1 MNTKEIWST
10 IICVLL
16 AVAGLIVMGYTL
28 VKIDYMLNTM
38 GAIKT
43 LWVFTVSLIV
53 ANLGWYFL
61 ERDL

>member
-10 IICVLL
+10 IACVLL

-28 VKIDYMLNTM
+28 IKIDYMLHTL

-43 LWVFTVSLIV
+43 LWTFTVSLIV